1 MRRVIRRALGVGVG
15 VLAMLLAPGVATAAA
30 PPGPRLALVKLS
42 RSGLVLL
49 NVGPRG
55 GDPLRLA
62 GGRGL
67 RQKPIPEF
75 FSPVSWSPDGEAV
88 AFSGIVG
95 FRNDDDHEPIRR
107 VFLVGPDG
115 GGLRSVKGT
124 NGAQGPIVSPDG
136 RTIAFTRRVE
146 REIPTRIGGKLRKHG
161 FSGSS
166 IWLVDVPTGAQRQLT
181 PWREELR
188 YTASSF
194 SPDGSTLLATY
205 EDPMFLAEPQPVAL
219 ALDGRLLRRIADD
232 GAGPVYSPDGTKI
245 ALVRN
250 VERFGEGEQAED
262 DTDLFVVD
270 ADGSGLRRLT
280 RTPGRYEFFPGW
292 DPSGERLAYV
302 RFSNNGSDASAL
314 GVGDALM
321 QVNADGTCATK
332 LFSSPKAAIYTPAW
346 QPGAGREAGRIAC

>member
-1 MRRVIRRALGVGVG
+1 MRRVIRRAVGVGVG

-30 PPGPRLALVKLS
+30 PSGPRLAVVKLS
-42 RSGLVLL
+42 RSGLELV
-49 NVGPRG
+49 NVAPAG

-62 GGRGL
+62 GGGGL
-67 RQKPIPEF
+67 RDRPYPEY
-75 FSPVSWSPDGEAV
+75 FSPISWSPSGEAI

-115 GGLRSVKGT
+115 SGLRSVKGT
-124 NGAQGPIVSPDG
+124 NGAQGPVFSPDG

-146 REIPTRIGGKLRKHG
+146 RETPTKVGGKLREHG

-166 IWLVDVPTGAQRQLT
+166 IWVVDVPTGAQRQLT

-205 EDPMFLAEPQPVAL
+205 EDPKFLAEPQPVAL
-219 ALDGRLLRRIADD
+219 ALDGSGSRRIAND
-232 GAGPVYSPDGTKI
+232 GGEPVYSPDGSKI

-250 VERFGEGEQAED
+250 IERFGEDAQGED
-262 DTDLFVVD
+262 DTDLFVVN
-270 ADGSGLRRLT
+270 ADGSDLRRLT

-302 RFSNNGSDASAL
+302 RFANSGSESSAL
-314 GVGDALM
+314 GAGDALM
-321 QVNADGTCATK
+321 QINADGTCATK